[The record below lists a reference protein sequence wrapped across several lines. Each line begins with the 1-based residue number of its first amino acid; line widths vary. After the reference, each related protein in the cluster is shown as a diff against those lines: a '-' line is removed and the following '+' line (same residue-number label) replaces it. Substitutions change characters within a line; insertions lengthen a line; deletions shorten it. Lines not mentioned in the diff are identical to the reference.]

1 MLVFSQTRSF
11 FWDEGFHILAA
22 YLIRTGKR
30 PYLDFFFPQTPLN
43 AYWNAAWMAIFGP
56 SWRVVHAV
64 AALVT
69 ISSVV
74 LMVDYLFGL
83 FPDSRVSAMSAA
95 GGSGVSYRHYRG
107 GPVTVQ
113 PERLGRSMRRRRRRI
128 FLARGARFPGFAHLD
143 VAL

>member
-1 MLVFSQTRSF
+1 LSQRSQSIEQEALSWQRQIANSRLPLYSAFTFLAVGMLVFSQTRSF

-69 ISSVV
+69 QAPQSFISEV
-74 LMVDYLFGL
+74 LLR
-83 FPDSRVSAMSAA
+83 PTQK
-95 GGSGVSYRHYRG
+95 
-107 GPVTVQ
+107 P
-113 PERLGRSMRRRRRRI
+113 
-128 FLARGARFPGFAHLD
+128 
-143 VAL
+143 